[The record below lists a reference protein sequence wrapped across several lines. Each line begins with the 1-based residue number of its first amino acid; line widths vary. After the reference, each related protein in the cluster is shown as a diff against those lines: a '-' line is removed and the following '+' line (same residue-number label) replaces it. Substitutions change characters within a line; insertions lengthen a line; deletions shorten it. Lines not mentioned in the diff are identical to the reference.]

1 MSLFKKNSFDPS
13 YSFFR
18 ERKKNGKKLNGRT
31 TKLIFI
37 AYDNSGILDLLAK
50 RTIRSAITEANRNG
64 VSINNRV
71 AITGYIIT
79 GPRIIQVPRA

>member
-1 MSLFKKNSFDPS
+1 MTSGVRSKKQK
-13 YSFFR
+13 
-18 ERKKNGKKLNGRT
+18 EKKNGKKLN
-31 TKLIFI
+31 
-37 AYDNSGILDLLAK
+37 YDNSGILDLLAK

>member
-1 MSLFKKNSFDPS
+1 MRSKKQ
-13 YSFFR
+13 R
-18 ERKKNGKKLNGRT
+18 EKKNGKKLNGRT